1 MADNL
6 GFDPTKRNLTLSWK
20 ADFVQQIEP
29 ETVTY
34 PEGTVARIEIYAD
47 ETGEI
52 LITITAELSAGLD
65 LLTFFRDSAD
75 VNDIPD
81 ESPYH
86 MYQSYPFGSET
97 ADFVRYY
104 GIINRKEAAN
114 GAL

>member
-6 GFDPTKRNLTLSWK
+6 GPDPTKRNLTLSWQ
-20 ADFVQQIEP
+20 ADFIQEIEP

-34 PEGTVARIEIYAD
+34 PEGTEARIEIYAD
-47 ETGEI
+47 EGGTI
-52 LITITAELSAGLD
+52 LITITADLSAGLD
-65 LLTFFRDSAD
+65 LLTFYRDKAD
-75 VNDIPD
+75 LGDIPD

-97 ADFVRYY
+97 ADFLRYY
-104 GIINRKEAAN
+104 GVIQRKEAAN